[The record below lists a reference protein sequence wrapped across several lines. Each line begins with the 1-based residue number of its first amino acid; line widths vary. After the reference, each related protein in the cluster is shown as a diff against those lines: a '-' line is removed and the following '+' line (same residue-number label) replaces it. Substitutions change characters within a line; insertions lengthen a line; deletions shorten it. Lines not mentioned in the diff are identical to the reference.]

1 MAEAVAIPFVPAV
14 VSEKAGVL
22 AGGALGGLMTYVGA
36 AVNGEAVF
44 RGDAEPQGKAIYS
57 TDIAGLAS
65 LGLGIASLYTDMY
78 PDVGLGLAAFGA
90 GTGILFVSR
99 MITGKGCLMPLAAAK
114 EVTTPS
120 GELPA
125 GGVEPN
131 VLTYVP
137 GKGYVPVSPR

>member
-99 MITGKGCLMPLAAAK
+99 MITGKGCLKPGAITGVVPPKGL
-114 EVTTPS
+114 PS
-120 GELPA
+120 GEA
-125 GGVEPN
+125 GQ